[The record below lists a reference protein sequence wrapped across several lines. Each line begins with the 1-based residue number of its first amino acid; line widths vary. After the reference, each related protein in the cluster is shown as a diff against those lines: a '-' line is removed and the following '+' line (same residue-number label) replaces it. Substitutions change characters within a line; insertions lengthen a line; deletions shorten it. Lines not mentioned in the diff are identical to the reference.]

1 MFMNERN
8 SGTAHITAALEA
20 FAKSALTSEKNCV
33 FDFGNKFAATVT
45 PATGEVTVMSGVMSW
60 GGRMAGI
67 KNTESVSYTPPNS
80 ETLFK
85 KVVVCAQYS
94 KNTETSVESIQLAVL
109 ESENQPSESAAN
121 ALNIDTGS
129 GEITAATEAAYFPL
143 WSFVATSISATSPIA
158 LFSTVPGIAQLNN
171 ILTAVNKALTQEIAD
186 RKTAVSSEASARVK
200 SHNDLVGDLKT
211 TNANVSA
218 NTKAIEN
225 LNRKNILLARNLSGI
240 ESQTFNYNITD
251 FSMLAIRYN
260 IAGLGDTK
268 YMVIPT
274 FARGDIDGS
283 TNTYSIT
290 ENNRVVSK
298 GTLGGVDI
306 DVQGITI
313 QITVSSEKFIVNK
326 SGSSTTKMIEIVG
339 IY

>member
-129 GEITAATEAAYFPL
+129 GEITAATETAYFPL
-143 WSFVATSISATSPIA
+143 WSFVATSISATEPIA
-158 LFSTVPGIAQLNN
+158 HFETISGIAQLNN

-186 RKTAVSSEASARVK
+186 RKTAVSNEASARTN
-200 SHNDLVGDLKT
+200 SYNTLNNGLKT
-211 TNANVSA
+211 TNTNVSA

-225 LNRKNILLARNLSGI
+225 LKNKSVTLLSGNTATGGI
-240 ESQTFNYNITD
+240 YNSTQPLIDFTALCFGYKNLAGNMEYHYMPVGAEYIVFPDFTVSGSGLSLKVERTFPRVVISTSGNTFSVNYNKN
-251 FSMLAIRYN
+251 S
-260 IAGLGDTK
+260 G
-268 YMVIPT
+268 
-274 FARGDIDGS
+274 
-283 TNTYSIT
+283 
-290 ENNRVVSK
+290 
-298 GTLGGVDI
+298 GTLA
-306 DVQGITI
+306 
-313 QITVSSEKFIVNK
+313 
-326 SGSSTTKMIEIVG
+326 EIIG